1 MFKNLKKANMI
12 IWAVIILL
20 IITFANIFK
29 LDSSKASTEIIFSE
43 FLSKVRLNQISQVKI
58 RGNEIIGDFAGE
70 GGFGKFKT
78 YGVLYPDLIK
88 ELRDYNIRIEIL
100 PLSSKIGSAMSVL
113 VSLAPIVVLSL
124 FWFFVT
130 KQMQNAGG
138 KAFGF
143 AKSKAKLQMD
153 KKTKITFD
161 DVAGIDEAKEELY
174 ELVDFLKDPIKF
186 HRLGGNIPKGCLLTG
201 APGLG
206 KTLLAKAIAGEANVP
221 FFSISGSDFVE
232 MFVGIGASRVRDMF
246 EQGKKYAPCI
256 IFIDEIDAVG
266 RSRGIGM
273 GAGHE
278 EREQTLNQ
286 LLVEMDGFSANEGII
301 IIGATNR
308 PDVLDSALLRPGRFD
323 RQIVISYPDIQG
335 RENILK
341 VHLRKVKYSK
351 DLDVRLIARGTPGFS
366 GADLANLVN
375 EAALIAAKR
384 GKDAIDIKDVEHAK
398 DKVIMGVERRS
409 VIISDEQKK
418 LTAYHESGHAIVS
431 LYVKDSDPIHKITII
446 PRGKAL
452 GMLVRL
458 PEDDKLSE
466 NREKIESDIRVA
478 MGGRVAEEIIFG
490 KNKITSGASSDI
502 KAATK
507 YAKAM
512 VMNWGMSEKVGNVFH
527 NNLDDPYMMYG
538 GRKEGM
544 YSEHTAKLIDQEVKK
559 IIDDAYEDAA
569 KILKAH
575 IQELH
580 LVAKTLVEKETLT
593 GLEVQDLID
602 SLEKNKKGK
611 NKEEIPNDEIADD
624 IKLQEA

>member
-1 MFKNLKKANMI
+1 MFKNLKKANI
-12 IWAVIILL
+12 ILWAVIVLL
-20 IITFANIFK
+20 IVTVANTFK
-29 LDSSKASTEIIFSE
+29 LNSSKAATEIIFSE
-43 FLSKVRLNQISQVKI
+43 FLSKVKLNQINKVKI
-58 RGNEIIGDFAGE
+58 RGNEIIGDFAGD

-88 ELRDYNIRIEIL
+88 ELRDYNVSIEIL
-100 PLSSKIGSAMSVL
+100 PLSSKMGSAVSVL

-130 KQMQNAGG
+130 RQMQNTGG

-153 KKTKITFD
+153 KKTKVTFD

-341 VHLRKVKYSK
+341 VHLRKVKYST
-351 DLDVRLIARGTPGFS
+351 DLDVKLIARGTPGFS
-366 GADLANLVN
+366 GADLANLIN
-375 EAALIAAKR
+375 EAALLAAKR
-384 GKDAIDIKDVEHAK
+384 EKNAIDIKDVEDAK

-418 LTAYHESGHAIVS
+418 LTAYHESGHAVVS

-466 NREKIESDIRVA
+466 NKEKIESDIRVA
-478 MGGRVAEEIIFG
+478 MGGRVAEELIFG

-527 NNLDDPYMMYG
+527 NNLDDPYMIYA
-538 GRKEGM
+538 GRKEGA

-559 IIDDAYEDAA
+559 IIDDAYEDAK
-569 KILKAH
+569 KILKGH

-580 LVAKTLVEKETLT
+580 LVATTLIEKETLT
-593 GLEVQDLID
+593 GLEVQDLIKG
-602 SLEKNKKGK
+602 LEKNKKASDA
-611 NKEEIPNDEIADD
+611 EEIIDD
-624 IKLQEA
+624 FASNIKLQEA

>member
-1 MFKNLKKANMI
+1 MFKNFRKASI
-12 IWAVIILL
+12 LIWAVIILA
-20 IITFANIFK
+20 IVTFANIFK
-29 LDSSKASTEIIFSE
+29 LDSAKAETEVIFSE
-43 FLSKVRLNQISQVKI
+43 FLSKIRLNQINQVKI
-58 RGNEIIGDFAGE
+58 RGNEIIGNFTNDAGA
-70 GGFGKFKT
+70 GKFRT

-88 ELRDYNIRIEIL
+88 ELRDYNVSIEIL
-100 PLSSKIGSAMSVL
+100 PLSSKMGSALSIL

-124 FWFFVT
+124 FWFFIT
-130 KQMQNAGG
+130 RQMQNTGG

-143 AKSKAKLQMD
+143 AKSKAKLQMN
-153 KKTKITFD
+153 KKTKVTFD

-286 LLVEMDGFSANEGII
+286 LLVEMDGFTANEGVI

-323 RQIVISYPDIQG
+323 RQIVISYPDING
-335 RENILK
+335 RESILK
-341 VHLRKVKYSK
+341 VHLKKVKYING
-351 DLDVRLIARGTPGFS
+351 LDIRLIARGTPGFS

-375 EAALIAAKR
+375 EGALMAAKR
-384 GKDAIDIKDVEHAK
+384 GKEAIDLKDIEDAK
-398 DKVIMGVERRS
+398 DKVMMGVERRS

-431 LYVKDSDPIHKITII
+431 LYVKDSDPIHKITIV

-458 PEDDKLSE
+458 PEDDKLLE
-466 NREKIESDIRVA
+466 NKQKIESDIRVA

-490 KNKITSGASSDI
+490 KHKITSGASSDI
-502 KAATK
+502 KVATK

-512 VMNWGMSEKVGNVFH
+512 VMHWGMSEKVGNVFH
-527 NNLDDPYMMYG
+527 DSQDPYMMYG
-538 GRKEGM
+538 GRAEGM
-544 YSEHTAKLIDQEVKK
+544 YSEYTAKLIDQEVKK
-559 IIDDAYEDAA
+559 IIDDAYEDAK
-569 KILKAH
+569 KILNTR
-575 IQELH
+575 IDQLH
-580 LVAKTLVEKETLT
+580 LVAQTLIEKETLT
-593 GLEVQDLID
+593 GVEVRDLIQA
-602 SLEKNKKGK
+602 SEKNKKGVTL
-611 NKEEIPNDEIADD
+611 DEPIE
-624 IKLQEA
+624 KQENVLQT

>member
-1 MFKNLKKANMI
+1 MFKNLKKANII
-12 IWAVIILL
+12 IWAVIVLL
-20 IITFANIFK
+20 IVTVANTFK
-29 LDSSKASTEIIFSE
+29 LNSSKAATEIIFSE
-43 FLSKVRLNQISQVKI
+43 FLSKVKLNQINKVKI
-58 RGNEIIGDFAGE
+58 RGNEIIGDFAGD

-88 ELRDYNIRIEIL
+88 ELRDYNVSIEIL
-100 PLSSKIGSAMSVL
+100 PLSSKMGSAVSVL

-130 KQMQNAGG
+130 RQMQNTGG

-153 KKTKITFD
+153 KKTKVTFD

-341 VHLRKVKYSK
+341 VHLRKVKYST
-351 DLDVRLIARGTPGFS
+351 DLDVKLIARGTPGFS
-366 GADLANLVN
+366 GADLANLIN
-375 EAALIAAKR
+375 EAALLAAKR
-384 GKDAIDIKDVEHAK
+384 EKNAIDIKDVEDAK

-418 LTAYHESGHAIVS
+418 LTAYHESGHAVVS

-466 NREKIESDIRVA
+466 NKEKIESDIRVA
-478 MGGRVAEEIIFG
+478 MGGRVAEELIFG

-527 NNLDDPYMMYG
+527 NNLDDPYMIYA
-538 GRKEGM
+538 GRKEGA

-559 IIDDAYEDAA
+559 IIDDAYEDAK
-569 KILKAH
+569 KILKGH

-580 LVAKTLVEKETLT
+580 LVATTLIEKETLT
-593 GLEVQDLID
+593 GLEVQDLIKG
-602 SLEKNKKGK
+602 LEKNKKASDA
-611 NKEEIPNDEIADD
+611 EEIIDD
-624 IKLQEA
+624 FASNIKLQEA